1 MSEIITLLVKH
12 VPDFITQSPELQK
25 NYFKPYKPIATR
37 FMQTAAM
44 PGFVFI
50 DFANRHAA
58 EEAYKELKKI
68 HFGLYFKQIQ
78 VEYAKPDP
86 SGQKELPSSTPSE
99 SPEPIA
105 PLQGID
111 YPSNP
116 HLRYLYPDP
125 TPEILTN
132 ITHAIGSV
140 PRLYT
145 QVLHLMNKMNLPPPF
160 GPLVKHA
167 VPTLRKRKEDAL
179 LSSDESELEEETP
192 QDTSKEQEERVKEA
206 RQARIAAEKQ
216 RLALK
221 KAKENQQIQQ
231 IQRQCLPLEQLTH
244 LAAFKN
250 YEPGEVSNR
259 LYIKNLHKKTTE
271 QELIQIYSVFSND
284 IKVNLMTKGRL
295 RDQAFVTLPDENVAK
310 LALQSTNGYVLHDR
324 PMAVV
329 FSKNRDKVQH

>member
-12 VPDFITQSPELQK
+12 
-25 NYFKPYKPIATR
+25 
-37 FMQTAAM
+37 

-68 HFGLYFKQIQ
+68 HFGLYFKPIQ

-179 LSSDESELEEETP
+179 LSSDESELEEETL

-221 KAKENQQIQQ
+221 RAKENQQIQQ

-271 QELIQIYSVFSND
+271 QDLINIYSVFSND
-284 IKVNLMTKGRL
+284 IKVNLMTKGKL